1 MLARMWEAVAFVL
14 NVIVNVNVFMP
25 LYAADRRRDARR
37 SVLTCLVVFI
47 FVVILV
53 GLGVVLWQRVVR

>member
-1 MLARMWEAVAFVL
+1 MWESVAFVL
-14 NVIVNVNVFMP
+14 DAVANLFAP

-37 SVLTCLVVFI
+37 SVLTCLVVFV
-47 FVVILV
+47 FVVISV